1 MDQQAF
7 QAGKAAYQKGDYAT
21 AQALLA
27 AAVSPDEVC
36 GACDHMRG
44 NALMQ
49 MGMFAEAADAYGKA
63 LEDTSYGRVGAL
75 SANRGRALMAAGQDA
90 MAEVALEQ
98 ALADPAYENKYKA
111 NTALGSLRRK
121 QGNPRGAGA
130 AYRAAAIDEHNP
142 DPAPALV
149 ALGQCLLE
157 LGRPVDAVEALRTA
171 LDFSGTPGS
180 QAAIYA
186 QLGEAFVAGS
196 RMQEAL
202 DAFNHATA
210 DGSYQLT
217 AQQQAAYTAARN
229 AAAALGRSQGG
240 TDAFLAEAG
249 YGPADAV
256 DPLDPLGKSGEF
268 IPSPEDTGFFSISE
282 QDIVAADK
290 KQSKKKKKGGGAK
303 VLVIILI
310 LLILIAAGAG
320 FAYYKGFGWPT
331 QEDVVSDL
339 FYAKSD
345 GTDMGAYIAGSVS
358 SDERTAIETIL
369 PAGAQIQITGVD
381 RSMTESTVSLT
392 ATLSQGGTQDYL
404 VSLVRD
410 GLGWKVSNVQLSF
423 QSLTSGDSTSTSDTS
438 SDSTDASSDTTSDGS
453 SDSSTDTSSDA
464 GASGT
469 TTESGTAE
477 TQS

>member
-7 QAGKAAYQKGDYAT
+7 QAGKAAYQNGDFAT

-27 AAVSPDEVC
+27 AAVSPGEVC

-44 NALMQ
+44 NALMK
-49 MGMFAEAADAYGKA
+49 MGMYAEAADAYGKA
-63 LEDTSYGRVGAL
+63 LEDTSYGKVGAL
-75 SANRGRALMAAGQDA
+75 SSNRGRALMAAGQDA

-98 ALADPAYENKYKA
+98 ALADPAYDNKYKA
-111 NTALGSLRRK
+111 NMALASLRHRH
-121 QGNPRGAGA
+121 GDSRGAGA
-130 AYRAAAIDEHNP
+130 AYRAAAIDEYNP

-171 LDFSGTPGS
+171 LDFSAAPGA
-180 QAAIYA
+180 QASIYA

-202 DAFNHATA
+202 DAFGHATA
-210 DGSYQLT
+210 DGSYTLT
-217 AQQQAAYTAARN
+217 PQQQAACTAARN
-229 AAAALGRSQGG
+229 AVAALGRSTEG

-249 YGPADAV
+249 YGGSGAM

-290 KQSKKKKKGGGAK
+290 KQAKAKKKKRGGAK
-303 VLVIILI
+303 VLVVVIV
-310 LLILIAAGAG
+310 LLVLVAGAAG

-339 FYAKSD
+339 FYAKTD

-358 SDERTAIETIL
+358 SDERTAIESIL
-369 PAGAQIQITGVD
+369 PANAQISITGVD
-381 RSMTESTVSLT
+381 RSMSSSTVSLT
-392 ATLSQGGTQDYL
+392 ATLSQGGTQDYV

-410 GLGWKVSNVQLSF
+410 GIGWKVSNVQLSF
-423 QSLTSGDSTSTSDTS
+423 QSLTSS
-438 SDSTDASSDTTSDGS
+438 STDSNSGASADVTGTDAGGASNDASAGASSDG
-453 SDSSTDTSSDA
+453 
-464 GASGT
+464 GSGT
-469 TTESGTAE
+469 TTETGEATTE
-477 TQS
+477 G